1 METLTNISN
10 LVGESLA
17 GVLIKVINFLPNL
30 IIALILIVLGWLFGG
45 ILGRAVSHLVH
56 VLKIDSALNKAGLSQ
71 MLNGVNFSM
80 AKVLG
85 GLIKWVVILSFL
97 MAATQQVG
105 LDTFAAFFWYII
117 EYIPNVIV
125 AVMILIAS
133 FLLADFVAK
142 IVSGSARAAGVNGRV
157 AGGISRYTIIIVGV
171 LAGLTQ
177 LNIASGFMQILFTG
191 LVAALSLALGLA
203 FGLGGRD
210 AAAKALNKLE
220 DHFE

>member
-1 METLTNISN
+1 MNTLTNISN

-30 IIALILIVLGWLFGG
+30 IIAIILIILGWLFGG
-45 ILGRAVSHLVH
+45 ILGRAAAHLVH
-56 VLKIDSALNKAGLSQ
+56 VLKIDTALSKAGLSQ
-71 MLNGVNFSM
+71 LLNGVNFSF

-85 GLIKWVVILSFL
+85 GLIKWIVILSFL
-97 MAATQQVG
+97 MAATQQLG
-105 LDTFAAFFWYII
+105 LDTFSAFFWYII

-142 IVSGSARAAGVNGRV
+142 IVSGSARAADLNGRV
-157 AGGISRYTIIIVGV
+157 AGGIARYSIIIVGV

-191 LVAALSLALGLA
+191 LVAALSLALGLS

-220 DHFE
+220 DHF